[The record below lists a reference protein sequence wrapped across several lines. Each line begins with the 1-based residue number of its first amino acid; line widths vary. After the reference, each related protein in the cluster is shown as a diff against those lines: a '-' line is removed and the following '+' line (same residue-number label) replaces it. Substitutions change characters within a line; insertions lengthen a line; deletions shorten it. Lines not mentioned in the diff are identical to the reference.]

1 MESHKC
7 AIINKLINITNCR
20 NYIFCSYTRNC
31 LFLLLKALNIGEG
44 DEIIVPAFTCQ
55 SICEVIYAV
64 GAKPVLVD
72 TEVESINISPIKLV
86 EEITSKTK
94 MIYVIHAFGIS
105 AQIDIIS
112 KIAKE
117 NSIYLVE
124 DLSHI
129 LNGTFNGQKLGTFGD
144 FVILSFTKT
153 MVSYQGGAVG
163 TNNFCIYMKMKTLQN
178 TLIASIER
186 KNNHFFY
193 YFYRLLCSIWEC
205 RGSVVVLLI
214 FKLVSC
220 IKGKR
225 HINKL
230 HKINKDFFNLS
241 KFSFFIIDMQ
251 LSKQLSKKYITK
263 RNNIYLKKR
272 KSKKSYVYYPAIH
285 EGQTGLMPNHICGSI
300 IRKSKI
306 KQFFSLEIWPDTI
319 IETKSLNAE
328 KLYKTLRLF
337 AKKVW

>member
-1 MESHKC
+1 MERHKS
-7 AIINKLINITNCR
+7 AIISKLINITNCR

-31 LFLLLKALNIGEG
+31 MYLLLKALNIGEG
-44 DEIIVPAFTCQ
+44 DEILVPAFTCQ

-72 TEVESINISPIKLV
+72 TEVGSINISPIKLV
-86 EEITSKTK
+86 EKMTSKTK

-117 NSIYLVE
+117 NSIYLIE

-163 TNNFCIYMKMKTLQN
+163 TNDFCIYMKMKSIQTS
-178 TLIASIER
+178 LIASIKR

-225 HINKL
+225 HISKL
-230 HKINKDFFNLS
+230 HKIDKDFFS
-241 KFSFFIIDMQ
+241 ISRFSFFIIDMQ

-263 RNNIYLKKR
+263 RNNTYLKKTKR
-272 KSKKSYVYYPAIH
+272 KSKHIYYPAIH

-300 IRKSKI
+300 IKKSTL
-306 KQFFSLEIWPDTI
+306 KQFFSLNIWPDTI
-319 IETKSLNAE
+319 VEAKLPNAE

-337 AKKVW
+337 AKKIW